1 MKEISSQSEPEGA
14 QMLLATGL
22 VLLMSLLSM
31 SVYGVQMAGL
41 GDPYD
46 LGSDSVLETSKEVER
61 NFQPALENR
70 SHLLRDTGMSWDNS
84 VEESMYS
91 VQEDLLK
98 HGELRDVEVMIL
110 ELQYSNNSGIY
121 TISGELG
128 IGGSARY
135 LTQIYATVDMTQ

>member
-1 MKEISSQSEPEGA
+1 MKVSFNLESESG

-46 LGSDSVLETSKEVER
+46 PGSDSVLETQKEVVR
-61 NFQPALENR
+61 CFQSVLENR
-70 SHLLRDTGMSWDNS
+70 TTLLVDAGMSWDDA
-84 VEESMYS
+84 VQESLKS

-98 HGELRDVEVMIL
+98 HGEYRDVEVMIL
-110 ELQYSNNSGIY
+110 NLEYSNNTGVY
-121 TISGELG
+121 TINGELG

-135 LTQIYATVDMTQ
+135 VTQVTAILDMTN

>member
-1 MKEISSQSEPEGA
+1 MKEISSHSESESA

-46 LGSDSVLETSKEVER
+46 LGSDSVYETSKEVER

-70 SHLLRDTGMSWDNS
+70 SYLLRDAGMSWDAS
-84 VEESMYS
+84 VEESMNS

-98 HGELRDVEVMIL
+98 HRAHGRAFWQL
-110 ELQYSNNSGIY
+110 N
-121 TISGELG
+121 
-128 IGGSARY
+128 
-135 LTQIYATVDMTQ
+135 QITP

>member
-1 MKEISSQSEPEGA
+1 MKEISSHLDSESA

-46 LGSDSVLETSKEVER
+46 LGSDSVYETSKEVER

-70 SHLLRDTGMSWDNS
+70 SYLLRDAGMSWDAS
-84 VEESMYS
+84 VEQSMYS

-98 HGELRDVEVMIL
+98 HGELRDVEVMLL

-135 LTQIYATVDMTQ
+135 LTQISATVDMNE

>member
-1 MKEISSQSEPEGA
+1 MNSSDKIIESNSA

-46 LGSDSVLETSKEVER
+46 PGSDSVIETQKEVLR
-61 NFQPALENR
+61 CFQPSLENR
-70 SHLLRDTGMSWDNS
+70 SFLLRDAGMDWDS
-84 VEESMYS
+84 SIEESMQS
-91 VQEDLLK
+91 VQDDLLK
-98 HGELRDVEVMIL
+98 HGELKDVEVMIL
-110 ELQYSNNSGIY
+110 NLEYTNNSGVY
-121 TISGELG
+121 TISGDLG

-135 LTQIYATVDMTQ
+135 ITQITAVVDMN

>member
-1 MKEISSQSEPEGA
+1 MKSISSKVESESA

-46 LGSDSVLETSKEVER
+46 PGSDSVIETQKEVVR
-61 NFQPALENR
+61 CFQPSLENR
-70 SHLLRDTGMSWDNS
+70 TNLLVNAGMSW
-84 VEESMYS
+84 EEAVQESLIS

-98 HGELRDVEVMIL
+98 HGEYRDVEVMIL
-110 ELQYSNNSGIY
+110 NLEHSNNSGIY

-135 LTQIYATVDMTQ
+135 VTQVTATLDLS

>member
-1 MKEISSQSEPEGA
+1 MKEAISRSEPEAA

-46 LGSDSVLETSKEVER
+46 PGSNSVLETEGEVER
-61 NFQPALENR
+61 CFQPVLENR
-70 SHLLRDTGMSWDNS
+70 SYLFRDAGMSWDDS

-91 VQEDLLK
+91 VQADLLK

-110 ELQYSNNSGIY
+110 DLEYSNNSGIY

-135 LTQIYATVDMTQ
+135 LKLISATVDMNL

>member
-1 MKEISSQSEPEGA
+1 
-14 QMLLATGL
+14 
-22 VLLMSLLSM
+22 MSLLSM

-46 LGSDSVLETSKEVER
+46 PGSDSVLETQKEVVR
-61 NFQPALENR
+61 CFQPALENR
-70 SHLLRDTGMSWDNS
+70 TTLLADAGMSWEDA
-84 VEESMYS
+84 VQESLNS

-98 HGELRDVEVMIL
+98 HGEYRDVEVMIL
-110 ELQYSNNSGIY
+110 NLEYSNNSGIY

-135 LTQIYATVDMTQ
+135 VTQVTATLDLN

>member
-1 MKEISSQSEPEGA
+1 MKVSSSLESESG

-46 LGSDSVLETSKEVER
+46 PGSDSVLETQKEVVR
-61 NFQPALENR
+61 CFQPALENR
-70 SHLLRDTGMSWDNS
+70 TTLLADAGMSWEDAVQKSLN
-84 VEESMYS
+84 S

-98 HGELRDVEVMIL
+98 HGEYRDVEVMIL
-110 ELQYSNNSGIY
+110 NLEQLLN
-121 TISGELG
+121 
-128 IGGSARY
+128 
-135 LTQIYATVDMTQ
+135 

>member
-1 MKEISSQSEPEGA
+1 MKEMSSHSESESA

-46 LGSDSVLETSKEVER
+46 LGSDSVYETSKEVER

-70 SHLLRDTGMSWDNS
+70 SYLLRDAGMSWDAS
-84 VEESMYS
+84 VEQSMYS

-98 HGELRDVEVMIL
+98 HGELRDVEVMVL
-110 ELQYSNNSGIY
+110 ELQYNNNSGIY

-135 LTQIYATVDMTQ
+135 LTQISATVDMNQ